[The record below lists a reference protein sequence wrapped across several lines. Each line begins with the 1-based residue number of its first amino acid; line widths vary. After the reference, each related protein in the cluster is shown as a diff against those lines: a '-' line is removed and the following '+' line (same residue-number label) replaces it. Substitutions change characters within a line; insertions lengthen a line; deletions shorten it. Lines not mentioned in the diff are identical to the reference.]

1 MNLFDIAIK
10 NLNRRKAKM
19 LFTVI
24 GMLIGITTIVA
35 VSTITDAMNVDL
47 GDKFDQVGAN
57 IIIKPKSD
65 ELSLSYGGVAV
76 SGVSIESGQLDS
88 SVPER
93 ILKIANRDNIAAIAP
108 KLITGTEVEGKSAL
122 IVGVNFIPELT
133 LKSWWNI
140 RTVSEPEGTNPPKDK
155 TETTSERPRK
165 RSLPKLES
173 NDVILGK
180 NAAARLAKNPGDKI
194 TINGQEFSVWGVID
208 LVGSTVDD
216 SIHMDLG
223 KVQEVFKLDGQL
235 SFIEVAALCTSC
247 PIEDII
253 MQVQAELPEA
263 EVVAVREAVKAR
275 EDTVER
281 FSVFAKGVGI
291 IVLAIGSVV
300 VLLTMMG
307 SINERTREIGI
318 FRAIG
323 FRRSHVFLV
332 ILSEGIILSL
342 IAGVLGY
349 LMGMSLA
356 SILGPSIAQM
366 EVKIA
371 WDWFFGIQAIAIAVL
386 VGLTASIIPAFRASK
401 LDPAEALRHI

>member
-165 RSLPKLES
+165 KSLPKLES